1 MSNSYINEGSY
12 GCVIKPGI
20 KCKKNIKKNTVSKFF
35 SDKKAW
41 LYEINNNKIINKILK
56 KENIVKLIDYCPKNK
71 KEKILI
77 QNCKLI
83 NTKKKYLY
91 NIIYE
96 YAGVDLQNY
105 AIKKNIIFKDIF
117 IKFGN
122 ILETVE
128 LLSHNNY
135 IHSDIRLPNIICGNN
150 KLKLIDY
157 GLMIN
162 VNDKKINKFKKIKFP
177 LYYFPPE
184 FNDLNLNELYLR
196 IINLL
201 KYDKI
206 YKYEKKRKK
215 RIKIILNY
223 LLNNLKKKKYN
234 NTFNI
239 KTIDVYMIGIVMLE
253 LIVILNIKNKLNL
266 SDKEYNLVFNYIKKL
281 IQPNSNKRYNIKKA
295 YSSYKKL
302 VVSLKK

>member
-1 MSNSYINEGSY
+1 M
-12 GCVIKPGI
+12 
-20 KCKKNIKKNTVSKFF
+20 
-35 SDKKAW
+35 
-41 LYEINNNKIINKILK
+41 
-56 KENIVKLIDYCPKNK
+56 
-71 KEKILI
+71 
-77 QNCKLI
+77 
-83 NTKKKYLY
+83 
-91 NIIYE
+91 
-96 YAGVDLQNY
+96 
-105 AIKKNIIFKDIF
+105 
-117 IKFGN
+117 
-122 ILETVE
+122 
-128 LLSHNNY
+128 
-135 IHSDIRLPNIICGNN
+135 PNIICGNN

-223 LLNNLKKKKYN
+223 LLNNLKQKKYN